1 MAIAS
6 ARLVPFF
13 GIAIWVLMTSGCM
26 NESKVDMP
34 TDTEAMSGTSA
45 IASTGKPNAEM
56 QEVLYQLARLGGEP
70 IETLAA
76 REARAQPTAA
86 DAVKALLKS
95 RNEGTKPE
103 AVARIE
109 NRSMPSADNLQQ
121 IPLRIYWPQ
130 GEGPFPLVVYYH
142 GGGFVIGNLD
152 SYDSSARALTNAA
165 HAIVVSADYR
175 QGPEHRFPAAHD
187 DAYAAYKWT
196 LAHAESLNG
205 DGSRVAVA
213 GESAGGNLAASVA
226 IRARNLHLQQMPVYQ
241 VLIYPITNYAFNS
254 PSEQQNPH
262 SRPLNTAML
271 RWFYDKYLTGPADGV
286 KPMFSV
292 MRADLAALPPATVIT
307 ADIDPLRSE
316 GQAYAESLKAAG
328 VPVDY
333 RNYAG
338 VTHEFFGMG
347 AVLLEARQA
356 VDQAGTAL
364 RGAFNNHSRDNLAK
378 EP

>member
-6 ARLVPFF
+6 TRLAPLF
-13 GIAIWVLMTSGCM
+13 GIAMWVLMTSGCM

-34 TDTEAMSGTSA
+34 PETSAVPGTSA
-45 IASTGKPNAEM
+45 IEATSKPNAEM
-56 QEVLYQLARLGGEP
+56 QQVLQQLALLGGEK
-70 IETLAA
+70 ITGLTA

-86 DAVKALLKS
+86 DAVNALLKS
-95 RNEGTKPE
+95 RNESTRPE
-103 AVARIE
+103 TVARVE
-109 NRSMPSADNLQQ
+109 NRSMASADKSVQL
-121 IPLRIYWPQ
+121 PLRIYWPQ

-142 GGGFVIGNLD
+142 GGGFVIGDLD
-152 SYDSSARALTNAA
+152 TYDSSARALTNAA

-187 DAYAAYKWT
+187 DAYAAYQWT
-196 LAHAESLNG
+196 LAHAASLNG
-205 DGSRVAVA
+205 DGSKIAVV
-213 GESAGGNLAASVA
+213 GESAGGNLAAWVA
-226 IRARNLHLQQMPVYQ
+226 IHARDLHLQQMPLYQ
-241 VLIYPITNYAFNS
+241 VLIYPITNYAFDS
-254 PSEQQNPH
+254 PSEQQNRY
-262 SRPLNTAML
+262 SKPLNTAML
-271 RWFYDKYLTGPADGV
+271 RWFYDKYLSSPADGV

-292 MRADLAALPPATVIT
+292 MRAELAGLPPATVIT

-328 VPVDY
+328 VAVDY
-333 RNYAG
+333 RNYPG

-364 RGAFNNHSRDNLAK
+364 RGAFNNHLRDNLAK